1 MSIELIRVEVGRNCT
16 HGGVMYGKGS
26 YAVAPATA
34 RAMQTNGDLSKP
46 LDTNNRVSL
55 DDYDAARMKTGVP
68 PPADLRTGYGAAQVA
83 SDRSTTQSALNPTE
97 RRTDNETAT
106 RTPSAF
112 DMGAETGEGEEGNF
126 LISDTSTP
134 GGTGRAPEG
143 GSVSGALPSGIVS
156 DGSTGGGSTGA
167 ASGGAASSVDR
178 GGVLISQG
186 VGEPGGAG
194 AGGAAGGSTPPATGY
209 AQTSPG
215 QLSAIS
221 PTGAETPTVDTTG
234 AGAGAGTAAD
244 DPGADVDAG
253 APPPPV
259 TADAPLKGEIP
270 TDFPKRTELA
280 NAGITSLEQL
290 STMNREQLI
299 GVRGIGE
306 KSVEEIGLRLYQMAE
321 QGREG
326 DAGGVPTGGAAQ

>member
-26 YAVAPATA
+26 YAVAPSTA
-34 RAMQTNGDLSKP
+34 RAMQANGDLSKP

-55 DDYDAARMKTGVP
+55 DDYDAERGKVGVP
-68 PPADLRTGYGAAQVA
+68 PPADLRTGFGAAQVA
-83 SDRSTTQSALNPTE
+83 ADRTTTQNALNPTE
-97 RRTDNETAT
+97 RRTDNEAGA
-106 RTPSAF
+106 RQLSAY
-112 DMGAETGEGEEGNF
+112 DAGAEGTGEEGNF
-126 LISDTSTP
+126 LITDTSAP

-156 DGSTGGGSTGA
+156 DGSTG
-167 ASGGAASSVDR
+167 
-178 GGVLISQG
+178 
-186 VGEPGGAG
+186 
-194 AGGAAGGSTPPATGY
+194 
-209 AQTSPG
+209 
-215 QLSAIS
+215 
-221 PTGAETPTVDTTG
+221 

-244 DPGADVDAG
+244 DPGAEVDAG